1 MIIYSTTVILFVHPG
16 LSGQAFFFFR
26 CHEIKDMMPDPPLLG
41 VEASDGVGNAA
52 AASSFYL
59 VADYSLECY
68 DDVWYAMRPYT
79 LFVVIVF
86 SFGLPLVFLILL
98 LRYRKDIRMIAQLD
112 MIENSLKK
120 MVSFKA
126 SFDTYDVDGDGAISP
141 PELRKA
147 MADHGVKLSET
158 EIAVIFNRIDVDGDG
173 SISKV
178 TSIRG
183 LNLVFIT
190 LNHP

>member
-1 MIIYSTTVILFVHPG
+1 
-16 LSGQAFFFFR
+16 
-26 CHEIKDMMPDPPLLG
+26 
-41 VEASDGVGNAA
+41 
-52 AASSFYL
+52 
-59 VADYSLECY
+59 
-68 DDVWYAMRPYT
+68 
-79 LFVVIVF
+79 
-86 SFGLPLVFLILL
+86 
-98 LRYRKDIRMIAQLD
+98 MIAQLD

-190 LNHP
+190 LNHPGSVRSHTRSSLLFPLTQTMPPPPLPRSSLLQIARSLKLSQTNSRPMPRTEQRRPWKKAVRPC